1 MTWVTGQKLQNGKY
15 IIQQVLKQ
23 GGFGITYQALQ
34 VNLKRSVVIKT
45 PNEYLQHD
53 PDYDKYIKKF
63 IAEGKILAELSKD
76 PHSHIVIVIELFQEG
91 NTHCLV
97 MEFIPGENLF
107 QAVKRRGAL
116 PEAEIVT
123 YIRQIGEALIVVH
136 EAGLVH
142 RDAHPGNIMLRSN
155 GKAVLIDFG
164 ISKEIVPLTG
174 TQMSKDANAAFA
186 PYEQITRGTSK
197 PTVDIY
203 SLAATLYYGVT
214 GQKPSVSL
222 ARKVDNQPLIPPQ
235 RFISGIS
242 NKLNQAILKGMAL
255 EAKNRPLSMQAWLKM
270 LDHKVKPSLT
280 NQFILYISAAL
291 REIKII
297 PLIRNAILLF
307 KKSNWNKLIRAI
319 PWGWLISSLI
329 FHAFMG
335 YLLTTSHAPFW
346 GVAVA
351 VIGAVVMARSVVAA
365 GSWWSAAIAGSVTL
379 AVSVAIGGAGSW
391 WLAVAMAGA
400 CGNELEKSFNKF
412 HTFLILAGISNL
424 GLGLGWL
431 GHRLFNPVS

>member
-1 MTWVTGQKLQNGKY
+1 
-15 IIQQVLKQ
+15 
-23 GGFGITYQALQ
+23 
-34 VNLKRSVVIKT
+34 
-45 PNEYLQHD
+45 
-53 PDYDKYIKKF
+53 
-63 IAEGKILAELSKD
+63 
-76 PHSHIVIVIELFQEG
+76 
-91 NTHCLV
+91 
-97 MEFIPGENLF
+97 LF

-123 YIRQIGEALIVVH
+123 YIRQIGEALMVVH
-136 EAGLVH
+136 QAGLVH

-255 EAKNRPLSMQAWLKM
+255 EAKDRPKSMQLWLEM
-270 LDHKVKPSLT
+270 LNYKPQIPNVERKVSNAGLNIVSFGKNIANAMIKLM
-280 NQFILYISAAL
+280 NRDKNIVNVK
-291 REIKII
+291 IKIVNAGTNI
-297 PLIRNAILLF
+297 VNAVLIRNAYKPEVVYPDRKGD
-307 KKSNWNKLIRAI
+307 KKTISNKPARTI
-319 PWGWLISSLI
+319 PWSWLISSLVS
-329 FHAFMG
+329 HAFMG
-335 YLLTTSHAPFW
+335 YLLTAYHVLFW
-346 GVAVA
+346 SVTV
-351 VIGAVVMARSVVAA
+351 VVAITTA
-365 GSWWSAAIAGSVTL
+365 MAYLATVPADVATVIDIIITV
-379 AVSVAIGGAGSW
+379 AVSVAIAGAVTGVASV
-391 WLAVAMAGA
+391 AVAWTGTITWY
-400 CGNELEKSFNKF
+400 ELKKSFHGF
-412 HTFLILAGISNL
+412 HAFLILFSTSVIVS
-424 GLGLGWL
+424 GLGKIVYQLL
-431 GHRLFNPVS
+431 NTAS